1 MCVGS
6 LLKMIKYIA
15 KGETMKITK
24 SNFEAYE
31 EVRRYGGWNMFDP
44 MARLSSGLNKDKYL
58 AIIENYDT
66 LKTKF
71 QEKKETTPW
80 DLTSTD

>member
-1 MCVGS
+1 
-6 LLKMIKYIA
+6 
-15 KGETMKITK
+15 
-24 SNFEAYE
+24 
-31 EVRRYGGWNMFDP
+31 MFDP